1 MDKWEKERTF
11 LSFSFFLIRFFP
23 VSSFR
28 YFLVLRFGV
37 RVIIGLGNPGPEY
50 RKTRHNV
57 GFWVVDVLAQRW
69 GIRLSRRAFLS
80 LTGDGQLKGEKVL
93 LVQPETYMNRSG
105 ETAIRIRDF
114 YRLELSDF
122 VVVHDDLDLPLGRV
136 RVKRGGGG
144 AGGNRGVASLIAAF
158 GSKEFVRIKVGI
170 GRPPGR
176 QDPADFVLQAFTPQE
191 EASILPAVDNAA
203 DAVEMWISDGIEKT
217 MAAVNGTVQPEV
229 EQP

>member
-23 VSSFR
+23 GSSFR

-176 QDPADFVLQAFTPQE
+176 QDPADFVLQPFTPQE

>member
-1 MDKWEKERTF
+1 
-11 LSFSFFLIRFFP
+11 
-23 VSSFR
+23 
-28 YFLVLRFGV
+28 
-37 RVIIGLGNPGPEY
+37 
-50 RKTRHNV
+50 
-57 GFWVVDVLAQRW
+57 
-69 GIRLSRRAFLS
+69 
-80 LTGDGQLKGEKVL
+80 
-93 LVQPETYMNRSG
+93 
-105 ETAIRIRDF
+105 
-114 YRLELSDF
+114 
-122 VVVHDDLDLPLGRV
+122 V

-176 QDPADFVLQAFTPQE
+176 QDPADFVLQPFTPQE

>member
-1 MDKWEKERTF
+1 
-11 LSFSFFLIRFFP
+11 
-23 VSSFR
+23 
-28 YFLVLRFGV
+28 V

-158 GSKEFVRIKVGI
+158 SSKEFVRIKVGI

-176 QDPADFVLQAFTPQE
+176 HDPADFVLQPFTPQE

>member
-1 MDKWEKERTF
+1 MDKWEKESTF
-11 LSFSFFLIRFFP
+11 LSFSFFLIRFFS

-176 QDPADFVLQAFTPQE
+176 QDPADFVLQPFTPQE

-203 DAVEMWISDGIEKT
+203 SAVEMWISDGIEKT

>member
-1 MDKWEKERTF
+1 MGKGKYF
-11 LSFSFFLIRFFP
+11 PFPSSLIRLFP
-23 VSSFR
+23 VFPFR

-176 QDPADFVLQAFTPQE
+176 QDPADFVLQPFTPQE

>member
-11 LSFSFFLIRFFP
+11 LSFSFFLIRFFS

-80 LTGDGQLKGEKVL
+80 LTGDGQLKGEKAL

-105 ETAIRIRDF
+105 ETAIKIRNF

-176 QDPADFVLQAFTPQE
+176 QDPADFVLQPFTPQE

-203 DAVEMWISDGIEKT
+203 SAVEMWISDGIEKT

>member
-1 MDKWEKERTF
+1 
-11 LSFSFFLIRFFP
+11 
-23 VSSFR
+23 V
-28 YFLVLRFGV
+28 Y
-37 RVIIGLGNPGPEY
+37 VIIGLGNPGPEY
-50 RKTRHNV
+50 RKTRHNI
-57 GFWVVDVLAQRW
+57 GFWVVETLAERW

-80 LTGDGQLKGEKVL
+80 RTGDGQLKGEKAL

-105 ETAIRIRDF
+105 EAAIRIRDF
-114 YRLELSDF
+114 YRLELSDL

-144 AGGNRGVASLIAAF
+144 AGGNRGVSSLIAMF

-176 QDPADFVLQAFTPQE
+176 QDPADFVLQPFTPQE
-191 EASILPAVDNAA
+191 EASILPAVATAA